1 MATKKV
7 AVKKPAVKKTAKP
20 VIKKVV
26 AVKKAVA
33 PVVKKAVTPPKK
45 LTAIKTPFT
54 KSQVVQHLSTVTE
67 VKKKDVGL
75 VLDAVAALMEAHLNK
90 KGPGEMNFAGLLKLR
105 VISKPATKARE
116 GKNPFTGEMMTIS
129 AKPARRVIKVRPLKK
144 LKEAVG

>member
-7 AVKKPAVKKTAKP
+7 AVKKPAVKKAAKT
-20 VIKKVV
+20 VVKKVA
-26 AVKKAVA
+26 AVKKAVVSVA
-33 PVVKKAVTPPKK
+33 KKAVVPPKK
-45 LTAIKTPFT
+45 IAAIKTPFT
-54 KSQVVQHLSTVTE
+54 KSQIVQHLSTVTD

-116 GKNPFTGEMMTIS
+116 GKNPFTGAMMMIA